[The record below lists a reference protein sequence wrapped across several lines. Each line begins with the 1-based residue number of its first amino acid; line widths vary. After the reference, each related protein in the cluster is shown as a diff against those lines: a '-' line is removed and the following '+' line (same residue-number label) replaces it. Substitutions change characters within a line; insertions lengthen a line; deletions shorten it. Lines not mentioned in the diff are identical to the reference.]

1 MLDKWFKRLC
11 IALPLCASG
20 MLFAAPASSELTAEQ
35 IVQAAVQRAQWAG
48 TSNPQR
54 NYNYDKT
61 SIVEELDGKGR
72 VKSRKEKF
80 LQFESGVGTLKELK
94 VDGKP
99 ATLPEVKKQE
109 AQTISDRQHIAP
121 SKTTRRD
128 DNWCQ
133 YLTGE
138 LISRYNFVLVG
149 SEEIGGR
156 AAYVLTFEPKND
168 HLPVKEMTDR
178 LINRLAGK
186 VWVDANQ
193 FEVAKAEIRLLDEV
207 SLWGGL
213 IAALRKFSFNV
224 ERTPVDKDVWMNQA
238 TKMELEGRK
247 LFDTMRM
254 RIKSESGN
262 FRRPV
267 AFNSHAKPIGS

>member
-1 MLDKWFKRLC
+1 MSEDWLKRLC
-11 IALPLCASG
+11 IVFCLCGAG
-20 MLFAAPASSELTAEQ
+20 TLFAAPASSELTAEQ
-35 IVQAAVQRAQWAG
+35 IVQAAIQRAQWAG
-48 TSNPQR
+48 TNLQK

-61 SIVEELDGKGR
+61 SIVEELDSKGN
-72 VKSRKEKF
+72 VKSRKEKV

-94 VDGKP
+94 VNGKS

-109 AQTISDRQHIAP
+109 AQTTSDRQHIAP
-121 SKTTRRD
+121 SKATRRD

-133 YLTGE
+133 YVNRELT
-138 LISRYNFVLVG
+138 SRYNFMLVG

-156 AAYVLTFEPKND
+156 AAYVLTFEPKSD

-178 LINRLAGK
+178 LVNRLAGK
-186 VWVDANQ
+186 VWVDAGQ
-193 FEVAKAEIRLLDEV
+193 FEVAKAEVHLLDEV
-207 SLWGGL
+207 TLWGGL
-213 IAALRKFSFNV
+213 IAALKKFYFNV
-224 ERTPVDKDVWMNQA
+224 ERTPVDDNVWMNQA

-267 AFNSHAKPIGS
+267 AFDKHARQIRS